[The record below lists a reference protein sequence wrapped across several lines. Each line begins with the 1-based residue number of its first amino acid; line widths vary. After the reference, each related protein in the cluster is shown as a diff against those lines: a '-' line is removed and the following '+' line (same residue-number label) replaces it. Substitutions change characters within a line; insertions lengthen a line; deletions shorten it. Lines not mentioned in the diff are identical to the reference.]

1 MERSMETKTRN
12 GKRLI
17 GTLLLFL
24 VISITVV
31 MIGRRMTVKQEKEKG
46 QEYSTT
52 GFAFDTTY
60 TITLYQGGSQEL
72 LNACIRK
79 CAQYERIFSRTSENS
94 ELYKINQLSRWYA
107 EDAGTLNAGPAPSLE
122 ESPDAN
128 PDFSSEEE
136 KTDLPEHQLQSD
148 GSLKIAVSRDMAA
161 LIQEGLR
168 YGEISEGN
176 FDISIE
182 PLSSLWNFTAENPR
196 VPDIEEIQRALP
208 RIDYHQFSLEQGYLI
223 IATPGACIDLGGIAK
238 GYIADCLKKYLQEQG
253 VQSGII
259 NLGGNI
265 LCIGEKAD
273 GSAFRIGIQHPFA
286 DQNKSIAVVAVR
298 GCSVV
303 SSGIYERYFTD
314 KNTIYH
320 HILDPKTGY
329 PREND
334 LMAVTI
340 ISEKSVDGDGLSTTC
355 FGLGVEEGIKLIN
368 AMNGVTAVFIT
379 KDEQLHYADG
389 FRELLVP

>member
-1 MERSMETKTRN
+1 METQNMN
-12 GKRLI
+12 GKRLF
-17 GTLLLFL
+17 GTLLLF
-24 VISITVV
+24 I
-31 MIGRRMTVKQEKEKG
+31 MIGIVVVVVGRRAVVKQEKEKG

-79 CAQYERIFSRTSENS
+79 CAEYEQIFSRTTENS
-94 ELYKINQLSRWYA
+94 ELYKINQLSRLYA
-107 EDAGTLNAGPAPSLE
+107 KEAGTLTENMDLSLE
-122 ESPDAN
+122 NEN
-128 PDFSSEEE
+128 TEF
-136 KTDLPEHQLQSD
+136 PEYQLQSD
-148 GSLKIAVSRDMAA
+148 GSLKIAVSRDLAA

-168 YGEISEGN
+168 YGEISKGK

-182 PLSSLWNFTAENPR
+182 PLSSLWNFTAENPL
-196 VPDIEEIQRALP
+196 VPDEEEIQHALP
-208 RIDYHQFSLEQGYLI
+208 RIDYHQLSLEQGYLTI
-223 IATPGACIDLGGIAK
+223 ETPGVCIDLGGIAK
-238 GYIADCLKKYLQEQG
+238 GYIADCLKDYLLEQG

-286 DQNKSIAVVAVR
+286 DQNKSIAVVAVT

-303 SSGIYERYFTD
+303 SSGIYERYFMEKD
-314 KNTIYH
+314 KIYH

-368 AMNGVTAVFIT
+368 SMDGVTAVFIT

>member
-1 MERSMETKTRN
+1 MKTQNKN

-24 VISITVV
+24 VISIVV
-31 MIGRRMTVKQEKEKG
+31 IAIGRRMTVKQEQEKG

-60 TITLYQGGSQEL
+60 TITLYQGGSQKL
-72 LNACIRK
+72 LNDCIRK
-79 CAQYERIFSRTSENS
+79 CAQYEQIFSRTTENS
-94 ELYKINQLSRWYA
+94 ELYQINQLSILYA
-107 EDAGTLNAGPAPSLE
+107 EEAGMLTGGPTL
-122 ESPDAN
+122 
-128 PDFSSEEE
+128 SSEEAGASVE
-136 KTDLPEHQLQSD
+136 RPIPSSEAGKMDLPEHQLQSD
-148 GSLKIAVSRDMAA
+148 GSLKIAVSRDLAA

-168 YGEISEGN
+168 YGEISKGN

-182 PLSSLWNFTAENPR
+182 PLSSLWNFTAKDPQ
-196 VPDIEEIQRALP
+196 VPDAEEIQHALP
-208 RIDYHQFSLEQGYLI
+208 RIDYRQLSLEQGYLI
-223 IATPGACIDLGGIAK
+223 IETPGVCIDLGGIAK
-238 GYIADCLKKYLQEQG
+238 GYIADRLKEYLQEQG

-286 DQNKSIAVVAVR
+286 DQNKSIAVVAVT

-303 SSGIYERYFTD
+303 SSGIYERYFLEKD
-314 KNTIYH
+314 TIYH

-340 ISEKSVDGDGLSTTC
+340 ISEKSVDGDALSTTC

-368 AMNGVTAVFIT
+368 SLDGITAVFIT

>member
-1 MERSMETKTRN
+1 METQNIN
-12 GKRLI
+12 GKRLF
-17 GTLLLFL
+17 GTLLLFI
-24 VISITVV
+24 VIGIMVV
-31 MIGRRMTVKQEKEKG
+31 VIGRRVVLKQEKENG
-46 QEYSTT
+46 EYSIT

-60 TITLYQGGSQEL
+60 SITLYQGGSQEV
-72 LNACIRK
+72 LNTCIRK
-79 CAQYERIFSRTSENS
+79 CAEYEQIFSRTLESS
-94 ELYKINQLSRWYA
+94 ELYKVNQLSKQA
-107 EDAGTLNAGPAPSLE
+107 E
-122 ESPDAN
+122 
-128 PDFSSEEE
+128 
-136 KTDLPEHQLQSD
+136 
-148 GSLKIAVSRDMAA
+148 GSLKIAISRELAA

-182 PLSSLWNFTAENPR
+182 PLSSLWNFTAEHPQL
-196 VPDIEEIQRALP
+196 PDAEEIKNALSLV
-208 RIDYHQFSLEQGYLI
+208 DYSQLSLEQEYLI
-223 IATPGACIDLGGIAK
+223 IRTPGVCIDLGGIAK
-238 GYIADCLKKYLQEQG
+238 GYIADCLKDYLMEQG
-253 VQSGII
+253 VRSAII

-273 GSAFRIGIQHPFA
+273 GSAFHIGIQHPFA
-286 DQNKSIAVVAVR
+286 DQNKSIAVVAVK

-303 SSGIYERYFTD
+303 SSGIYERYFIEND
-314 KNTIYH
+314 NIYH

-355 FGLGVEEGIKLIN
+355 FGLGMEEGMKLIN
-368 AMNGVTAVFIT
+368 SMDGVTAVFIT

-389 FRELLVP
+389 FQKLLVQ